1 LEVSGWTEMKILI
14 AECSKEVST
23 FSPVLT
29 RYEDFSISSGSEILE
44 AYRGGD
50 LEIGGALA
58 VFDERPDVDVLP
70 AYSARYITSGG
81 TMAAADFDRL
91 AGELL
96 AQLRAAPPADAFYF
110 CLHGALATEQYDDAE
125 GYLLAESRKILGESI
140 PIVISLDLH
149 CVLTDA
155 MLTNSTAAVL
165 YHTYPHVD
173 FFETGGRAAGLLL
186 RILDDNL
193 RPVSAR
199 VEIPALVRG
208 DELRTETGLFGE
220 IVRSAQQIEATP
232 SGLSAGMVIGNPF
245 TDVPDLR
252 SYSLV
257 VTDGDEELAQR
268 EALRLADDFWRVHER
283 FQPPLTSMEEAIRIA
298 RETQGTVAIFDPA
311 DATSSGASGDSNA
324 VMRAFMEAGYAGTV
338 LSPVVDPPAVQA
350 AFAAGVGESIETTLG
365 GSLDPERFDP
375 LAVNARVLR
384 LSNGRFVNESHGTTW
399 DAGPTAVLEAGNHI
413 VVVTTRPVSLYDRSL
428 FLAHD
433 QDPQKFDVV
442 VVKTPHAQP
451 HMFDDWC
458 ARRLVV
464 DTPGATSA
472 NLHRLGH
479 TKCRRPVFPLDKNVP
494 FHPKAKLFRSTG
506 M

>member
-1 LEVSGWTEMKILI
+1 MKILI

-29 RYEDFSISSGSEILE
+29 RYEDFSITAGSGILE
-44 AYRGGD
+44 TYRGGE

-58 VFDERPDVDVLP
+58 VFDDRPDVDVLP

-91 AGELL
+91 AGELF
-96 AQLRAAPPADAFYF
+96 AQLRAAPPVDAFYF
-110 CLHGALATEQYDDAE
+110 CLHGAMATEQYDDAE

-149 CVLTDA
+149 CVLTDE

-173 FFETGGRAAGLLL
+173 FFETGARAARLLL
-186 RILDDNL
+186 RILEEDL
-193 RPVSAR
+193 APVSAR

-208 DELRTETGLFGE
+208 DELRTETGLFGG
-220 IVRSAQQIEATP
+220 IVRSAQRIETTAP
-232 SGLSAGMVIGNPF
+232 GLSAGMVIGNPF
-245 TDVPDLR
+245 TDVADLR
-252 SYSLV
+252 CYSLV
-257 VTDGDEELAQR
+257 VTDGDAELAER
-268 EALRLADDFWRVHER
+268 EALRLANDFWRVHDQ
-283 FQPPLTSMEEAIRIA
+283 FQQPLTSLEDATRIA
-298 RETQGTVAIFDPA
+298 GETEGTVAIYDPA

-324 VMRAFMEAGYAGTV
+324 VMRAFMEAGFRGKV
-338 LSPVVDPPAVQA
+338 LSPLVDAPAAQKA
-350 AFAAGVGESIETTLG
+350 IAAGIGNSIETTLG
-365 GSLDPERFDP
+365 ATLDSKRFDALP
-375 LAVNARVLR
+375 VTARVLM
-384 LSNGRFVNESHGTTW
+384 LSDGLFVNESHGTTW
-399 DAGPTAVLEAGNHI
+399 DAGPTAVLEIGTHI
-413 VVVTTRPVSLYDRSL
+413 VIVTTRPVSLYDRSL
-428 FLAHD
+428 FLAHG
-433 QDPQKFDVV
+433 QDPRAFDVV

-451 HMFDDWC
+451 HMFDNWC

-464 DTPGATSA
+464 DAPGATSA

-479 TKCRRPVFPLDKNVP
+479 IKCRRPVFPLDKNVP

>member
-1 LEVSGWTEMKILI
+1 MKILI

-29 RYEDFSISSGSEILE
+29 RYEDFAITSGDTILQ
-44 AYRGGD
+44 AYRGGG
-50 LEIGGALA
+50 LEISGALS
-58 VFDERPDVDVLP
+58 VFDSRPDVEVHP
-70 AYSARYITSGG
+70 TYSARYITSGG

-96 AQLRAAPPADAFYF
+96 EQIRVAPPPDAFYF
-110 CLHGALATEQYDDAE
+110 CLHGALATEQFDDAE
-125 GYLLAESRKILGESI
+125 GFLLAESRKILGESI

-149 CVLTDA
+149 CVLTDE
-155 MLTNSTAAVL
+155 MLTHSTAAVL

-173 FFETGGRAAGLLL
+173 FFETGARAARLLL
-186 RILDDNL
+186 RILDEDL
-193 RPVSAR
+193 HPVSAR

-220 IVRSAQQIEATP
+220 IVKSAQQVEATSP
-232 SGLSAGMVIGNPF
+232 GLSAGMVIGNPF

-257 VTDGDEELAQR
+257 VTDNDSNMAER
-268 EALRLADDFWRVHER
+268 KALRLADDFWREHEK
-283 FQPPLTSMEEAIRIA
+283 FQQPLTSMAEAIRIA
-298 RETQGTVAIFDPA
+298 ENTEGTVAIFDPA

-324 VMRAFMEAGYAGTV
+324 VMRAFMEASFSGTV
-338 LSPVVDPPAVQA
+338 LSPVVDPPAVQL
-350 AFAAGVGESIETTLG
+350 AFAAGKGKSIETVLG
-365 GSLDPERFDP
+365 GVLDPKRFDP
-375 LAVNARVLR
+375 IEVKARVLM
-384 LSNGRFVNESHGTTW
+384 LSDGKFINESHGTTW
-399 DAGPTAVLEAGNHI
+399 DAGPTAVLEVGTHI
-413 VVVTTRPVSLYDRSL
+413 IVATTRPVSLYDRSL
-428 FLAHD
+428 FLAHQ
-433 QDPQKFDVV
+433 QDPKQFDVV

-472 NLHRLGH
+472 NLRKLGH
-479 TKCRRPVFPLDKNVP
+479 KKCRRPVFPLDQDVRFEP
-494 FHPKAKLFRSTG
+494 RAKLFRRPPK
-506 M
+506 